1 MSKIELDDN
10 LILRMAGGDGNAFGE
25 FYDRTSA
32 AVYGFALSILRNK
45 EDAEDLMHDTY
56 IRAYSGAVS
65 YTPQGK
71 PMAWLLTIVRNL
83 CYNKLRAGT
92 MSEDLADY
100 EDPAGLDEFD
110 ATLDRIV
117 LEKAMQILSF
127 EERQIVML
135 HSLTG
140 LKHREIAELLEI
152 PLGTVVSK
160 YNRSLKKIRRELE
173 EEERGKE
180 GSDHA

>member
-1 MSKIELDDN
+1 
-10 LILRMAGGDGNAFGE
+10 
-25 FYDRTSA
+25 
-32 AVYGFALSILRNK
+32 
-45 EDAEDLMHDTY
+45 
-56 IRAYSGAVS
+56 
-65 YTPQGK
+65 
-71 PMAWLLTIVRNL
+71 MAWLLTIVRNL

-117 LEKAMQILSF
+117 LEKAMRILSF